1 MAKKSSYRPAILLER
16 MTVRFDEP
24 TRAHIERLA
33 QADKIHVSEMVRQL
47 VEIGLEAHTSGT

>member
-24 TRAHIERLA
+24 TRAHMA